1 MANSSKRLSTFLIDL
16 YAQVKQKFSV
26 DEHRHYLFTPR
37 ELTAMIFQM
46 LRYEIPEAQALI
58 EVLIYESN
66 RVFRDRLV
74 DRESKRKFDSIL
86 YTLLKNH
93 LKYGEQLKDTYFVS
107 VVMKG
112 TPSLI
117 PGLCSMGRIGKNDFV

>member
-1 MANSSKRLSTFLIDL
+1 
-16 YAQVKQKFSV
+16 
-26 DEHRHYLFTPR
+26 
-37 ELTAMIFQM
+37 MIFQM

-93 LKYGEQLKDTYFVS
+93 LKYQEQLKDTYFVS

-117 PGLCSMGRIGKNDFV
+117 PGLCSMGRIGKNDFVQMVEGQMRAYEREFKELEIHMIDEVLDIIS

>member
-1 MANSSKRLSTFLIDL
+1 
-16 YAQVKQKFSV
+16 
-26 DEHRHYLFTPR
+26 
-37 ELTAMIFQM
+37 M

-93 LKYGEQLKDTYFVS
+93 LKYQE
-107 VVMKG
+107 
-112 TPSLI
+112 
-117 PGLCSMGRIGKNDFV
+117 